1 MEVSVAVEGRRRRLP
16 ATVERTAYRLVQ
28 EALTNV
34 HKHAAGAAT
43 EICFTY
49 EAKRLEVT
57 VRNARPASAPDPGL
71 ALGTNGHGLLGLRE
85 RVALLG
91 GSFHAGQRLDG
102 GFEVRASIPT
112 EVPA

>member
-1 MEVSVAVEGRRRRLP
+1 M
-16 ATVERTAYRLVQ
+16 
-28 EALTNV
+28 
-34 HKHAAGAAT
+34 
-43 EICFTY
+43 
-49 EAKRLEVT
+49 
-57 VRNARPASAPDPGL
+57 APDPGL

-85 RVALLG
+85 RIALLG